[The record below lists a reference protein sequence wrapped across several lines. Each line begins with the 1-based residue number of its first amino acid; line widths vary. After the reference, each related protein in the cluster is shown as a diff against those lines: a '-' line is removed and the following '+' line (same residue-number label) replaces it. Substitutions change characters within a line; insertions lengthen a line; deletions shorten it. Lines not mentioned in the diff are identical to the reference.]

1 MSDRRL
7 GRLARAAGSAGAG
20 TMLSRVAGALRDV
33 AIGHVFGAGRAA
45 DVFWIAFTIPNVFRR
60 FVADEGLTGVV
71 IPALDR
77 AEEEEGEEPA
87 RRLAGATLAFL
98 LLVCLGLCVLGILA
112 APWVVRAF
120 AWGFSADPDKLA
132 LTVALTRWLF
142 PFLLFVCLVSYCE
155 GLLNRRDHYFVPK
168 LAPGLVSCCIVAA
181 ALLLA
186 HRQEEPLFALVV
198 GVLVGGAV
206 HLLVC
211 LPPLISRWGLPR
223 PLLSAMRGPRFARFV
238 VEMGKVVLIGVFGQ
252 LNIMALRTLASLL
265 PEGSVTHYW
274 FANRVV
280 DLAQGV
286 VAVSVGS
293 ALMRVLSQAATRR
306 DWPAFAEHFGDAVR
320 LLGVVLL
327 PAACL
332 LVVLAEP
339 AVSLLFRHGE
349 FDAAAVGR
357 QVKIPAPPRR
367 GNPHRRRAAG
377 RGLPKRNAHLRER
390 FARGGYSIVPW
401 RAGEYGP
408 QRGRSGTKG
417 LRGIRAAALG
427 KASPARSGVPGA
439 SGRAVRPGPDAG
451 GVSAA
456 WRCPRGRGRGPGN
469 ADRRLGWR
477 AARPAADA
485 PEALAVRDP
494 VQPVP
499 QASLLAVA
507 KAPAGAPGRPAAPGR
522 AWR

>member
-1 MSDRRL
+1 
-7 GRLARAAGSAGAG
+7 
-20 TMLSRVAGALRDV
+20 MLSRVAGALRDV

-349 FDAAAVGR
+349 FDAAAVDGTVPTLR
-357 QVKIPAPPRR
+357 LLVPFMLAVAGVNLAKKPYFALDERGVLLGVGALGLALTVALGAVLIGPMGVAGLGLALSLSTAVQLAAYLVVLPRR
-367 GNPHRRRAAG
+367 TGISLGLTGLLGPLARMLAAS
-377 RGLPKRNAHLRER
+377 LPA
-390 FARGGYSIVPW
+390 A
-401 RAGEYGP
+401 
-408 QRGRSGTKG
+408 
-417 LRGIRAAALG
+417 AAALAVSSLG
-427 KASPARSGVPGA
+427 RWDLGPASLRNWAVMAGA
-439 SGRAVRPGPDAG
+439 WLAALVVYAA
-451 GVSAA
+451 AA
-456 WRCPRGRGRGPGN
+456 WLLRVREL
-469 ADRRLGWR
+469 RRL
-477 AARPAADA
+477 ADQV
-485 PEALAVRDP
+485 LRR
-494 VQPVP
+494 
-499 QASLLAVA
+499 
-507 KAPAGAPGRPAAPGR
+507 GGG
-522 AWR
+522 